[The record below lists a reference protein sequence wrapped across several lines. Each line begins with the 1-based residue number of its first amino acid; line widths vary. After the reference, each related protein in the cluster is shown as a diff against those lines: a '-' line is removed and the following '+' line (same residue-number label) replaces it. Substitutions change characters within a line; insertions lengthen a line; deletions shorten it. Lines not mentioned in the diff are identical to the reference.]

1 MIRYIFLQRLK
12 QNSTEGFTATLIYQ
26 STYKSPRNNRNDSY
40 NKLYQTDLKFVLDLF
55 LREYVTLYYY
65 PTTYHPVEITRR
77 TSTSISTY
85 FYFRK
90 PVCALLSAR
99 NANPS

>member
-40 NKLYQTDLKFVLDLF
+40 NKLLPNWSEVCFGLILKGICYFVLLSNYIPPSRNNTPNEYKYLKLF
-55 LREYVTLYYY
+55 L
-65 PTTYHPVEITRR
+65 H
-77 TSTSISTY
+77 
-85 FYFRK
+85 
-90 PVCALLSAR
+90 
-99 NANPS
+99 